1 MNNYPAKYLFPL
13 CIVLLLLLVGCSSK
27 EEKKLTP
34 WGTVMGEE
42 ETEDTTAAFTLDD
55 IISNGEMIMLT
66 MSGPETYYDYHG
78 HGMGLQYML
87 CERFA
92 REIGVTLR
100 VELCTD
106 TMEMVNRLKKGDAD
120 IIVYPLPKQIEKAN
134 GLLSCGAGDEKAGV
148 QWAVLPENKSLADTL
163 NRWYKPEM
171 VAQVKQRENYIFSSQ
186 SITRRVYAPVLD
198 GNGGVISSYD
208 SYFKRYSG
216 VVGIDWRLMAAQ
228 CYQESCFDPR
238 AKSWAGACG
247 LMQIM
252 PSTGSR
258 LGISGD
264 QLFQPE
270 PNISAAA
277 RYMAM
282 LSNDFKD
289 VSNREERLNF
299 VLASYNGGSGHVR
312 DAMALARK
320 HGGNPQRW
328 SDVSHYM
335 LLLMDSRY
343 YSDPVVKHGYMR
355 STETVDYVNS
365 IRRRYD
371 QYRGVA
377 AGAGSFGIGGGS
389 AASTP
394 QPATKKHRYRL

>member
-1 MNNYPAKYLFPL
+1 MKWLFACCL
-13 CIVLLLLLVGCSSK
+13 AALLAACSTK
-27 EEKKLTP
+27 EEPKMTP

-42 ETEDTTAAFTLDD
+42 HADEDTTTTFTLDD
-55 IISNGEMIMLT
+55 IIANGEMIMLT
-66 MSGPETYYDYHG
+66 MSGPQTYYDYHG
-78 HGMGLQYML
+78 HGMGLQYLL
-87 CERFA
+87 CEKFA

-100 VELCTD
+100 VELCAD
-106 TMEMVNRLKKGDAD
+106 TTEMINRLKRGDAD
-120 IIVYPLPKQIEKAN
+120 IIVYPLPKALEKAN

-163 NRWYKPEM
+163 NHWYKPEM
-171 VAQVKQRENYIFSSQ
+171 VAQVKQRESYIFSAQ
-186 SITRRVYAPVLD
+186 SITRHVYAPVLD
-198 GNGGVISSYD
+198 GSGGVISNYD
-208 SYFKRYSG
+208 SYFKRYAG

-228 CYQESCFDPR
+228 CYQESCFDPK

-289 VSNREERLNF
+289 VPSREERLNF

-320 HGGNPQRW
+320 HGGNAYRW

-335 LLLMDSRY
+335 LLLMDARY

>member
-1 MNNYPAKYLFPL
+1 M
-13 CIVLLLLLVGCSSK
+13 
-27 EEKKLTP
+27 TP

-42 ETEDTTAAFTLDD
+42 HADEDTTTTFTLDD
-55 IISNGEMIMLT
+55 IIANGEMIMLT
-66 MSGPETYYDYHG
+66 MSGPQTYYDYHG
-78 HGMGLQYML
+78 HGMGLQYLL
-87 CERFA
+87 CEKFA

-100 VELCTD
+100 VELCAD
-106 TMEMVNRLKKGDAD
+106 TTEMINRLKRGDAD
-120 IIVYPLPKQIEKAN
+120 IIVYPLPKALEKAN

-163 NRWYKPEM
+163 NHWYKPEM
-171 VAQVKQRENYIFSSQ
+171 VAQVKQRESYIFSAQ
-186 SITRRVYAPVLD
+186 SITRHVYAPVLD
-198 GNGGVISSYD
+198 GSGGVISNYD
-208 SYFKRYSG
+208 GYFKRYAG

-228 CYQESCFDPR
+228 CYQESCFDPK

-289 VSNREERLNF
+289 VPSREERLNF

-320 HGGNPQRW
+320 HGGNDYRW

-335 LLLMDSRY
+335 LLLMDARY

-389 AASTP
+389 AASAP